1 MIPSGNER
9 SAPLQH
15 PIAPSGSHSIHTGSW
30 LFCRADEIA
39 DALLQPTTAAREQA
53 AENPVSSSVLLEDS
67 QAWCAWPPILAEPS
81 GEHSPCSLEVCPP
94 VSRHRRR
101 SRSRYRRRSRSR
113 NREEQETI
121 HGPITRRFD

>member
-30 LFCRADEIA
+30 LFFRADEIA

-67 QAWCAWPPILAEPS
+67 QAWGAWPPILAEPA
-81 GEHSPCSLEVCPP
+81 GAPPPPTPDVWPP
-94 VSRHRRR
+94 VGRHRGP
-101 SRSRYRRRSRSR
+101 SRSRYRRRGRSR